1 MVSALL
7 VPAKPVIANGSLRRA
22 PSPGI
27 SLRMASTIR
36 LLAADSD
43 SGLTKP
49 GTSAS
54 QVAKALIFDRKQN
67 RRCRLAETSVTIGSL
82 FLDKTSA
89 SHGITCNCGPSFMK
103 GVFKFRTWE
112 MRTRLPITLKPNTS
126 LRRNSLEL
134 FVGTSKYSTQSIRAT
149 AVKKTGVQT
158 LAESTL
164 PLPTASPHTRS

>member
-1 MVSALL
+1 MRHSPRVL
-7 VPAKPVIANGSLRRA
+7 
-22 PSPGI
+22 SPGI
-27 SLRMASTIR
+27 LPRMVLKIR
-36 LLAADSD
+36 LLAVGSD
-43 SGLTKP
+43 SGLTKL

-54 QVAKALIFDRKQN
+54 RVAKAHISDVKQN
-67 RRCRLAETSVTIGSL
+67 PRCRPVGTSATIESL
-82 FLDKTSA
+82 FLGKTSA
-89 SHGITCNCGPSFMK
+89 SHGITCNYGPSFMK